1 MTPSALLDL
10 QQGFA
15 HRVLSVELAD
25 DKLGN
30 ADHHHEWTVLS
41 GQEFYQIGR
50 HEASI
55 KENQIN

>member
-25 DKLGN
+25 DKLGS
-30 ADHHHEWTVLS
+30 AGHHHEWIVSS

-50 HEASI
+50 HEAST
-55 KENQIN
+55 KEKQ